1 MRGKAPVQPSL
12 IVLMNPEDLVPRDH
26 PLRRIKK
33 LADAVLREQAA
44 TFEQMYAATGR
55 PSIPPERLLKSTILM
70 ALYTVRS
77 ERMFCEQLS
86 YNLLFRWFLDMD
98 MTEKPFDASVFA
110 KNRERLLAHHVADEF
125 FYRVVDLARGGKLLS
140 AEHFTVDGTLI
151 ESWASIKSFR
161 KKGETKGPDDDDRGN
176 PSVDFHGEKRTNQ
189 THESTTDPEARLMR
203 KGQGKEAK
211 LSFSLH
217 ALSENRHG
225 IVVDIRVDEANGT
238 AERRQATEMLDAVN
252 PGGRRITL
260 GADKGYDTK
269 DFVRDCRERKVTPHI
284 ARNVNRNGGSAL
296 DCRTIRHPGYRVSQ
310 RKRKRIEE
318 VFGWIKTVGG
328 YRKTRYIGIDR
339 NQLWAYITGAAYNL
353 VRMAK
358 LMPAQA

>member
-1 MRGKAPVQPSL
+1 MRGKAPLQPSL
-12 IVLMNPEDLVPRDH
+12 IVLMNPEDLIPKDH

-33 LADAVLREQAA
+33 LADTVLKEQAA
-44 TFEQMYAATGR
+44 TFEQMYSTTGR

-98 MTEKPFDASVFA
+98 MTEKAFDASVFA

-125 FYRVVDLARGGKLLS
+125 FYCVVDLARGGKLLS

-161 KKGETKGPDDDDRGN
+161 KKGARGRTNGSDDDPGN
-176 PSVDFHGEKRTNQ
+176 PSVDFRGEKRTNA
-189 THESTTDPEARLMR
+189 THESTTDPEARMAR
-203 KGQGKEAK
+203 KTYGAKAK
-211 LSFSLH
+211 LCFSLH

-225 IVVDIRVDEANGT
+225 LVVDVRVDEANGF
-238 AERRQATEMLDAVN
+238 AERRQAIEMLDSVC
-252 PGGRRITL
+252 PTGRRVTL
-260 GADKGYDTK
+260 GADKGYDVK
-269 DFVRDCRERKVTPHI
+269 GFVADLRERNVTPHV
-284 ARNVNRNGGSAL
+284 ARKRRFSAL
-296 DCRTIRHPGYRVSQ
+296 DDRTTRHPGYRVSL

-318 VFGWIKTVGG
+318 VFGWMKTVGG
-328 YRKTRYIGIDR
+328 YRKSRYLGIER
-339 NQLWAYITGAAYNL
+339 NQLWAYVTGAAYNL

-358 LMPAQA
+358 LMPAPA